1 MTFPTISFK
10 HNNLEETKQ
19 LTTLVEQKFEPLQ
32 KFIQPKSVIR
42 CSVEFEKVAAHQNG
56 KIHRLEANL
65 SINGTLYRAEATEE
79 SFEKAIDVV
88 RDELDSELSKAKD
101 KNDTLGRKAGRM
113 FKNILRRD

>member
-10 HNNLEETKQ
+10 HNSLEETKV

-32 KFIQPKSVIR
+32 KFIHSQSVIR
-42 CSVEFEKVAAHQNG
+42 CEVEFEKMTAHHQG
-56 KIHRLEANL
+56 KIHRLEVNL
-65 SINGTLYRAEATEE
+65 SVNGTLYRAEATED

-88 RDELDSELSKAKD
+88 RDELSAELAKAKD

-113 FKNILRRD
+113 FKKLLVRD